1 MENFVMEEQLVPQA
15 EKEPINL
22 KWVLNKVLPFVSI
35 AAFIL
40 LWLYASS
47 VNSKLVPT
55 PAMAWDRLLELF
67 STPVGNENLFG
78 HIWASL
84 KRVFTALSI
93 AMVLGI
99 SIGVMIGWNKTFR
112 ATVGTLFEIL
122 RPIPPLAWLP
132 VIIMGFGIGELPKI
146 IIVFIGAFMPI
157 VINSY
162 TGIRL
167 VEPLHIDVANSFNA
181 NNRQILFE
189 VAIPSALPAIFAGI
203 RNATSG
209 AWMTVLAAEMIA
221 SKVGLGFLIQRGM
234 DYFDV
239 PLILVGMLTIGIV
252 GAMLAVLTGWIERLI
267 IPWNQKLNQD

>member
-1 MENFVMEEQLVPQA
+1 MEEQLVPQA
-15 EKEPINL
+15 EKEPINFR
-22 KWVLNKVLPFVSI
+22 WVFNKVLPFLSI
-35 AAFIL
+35 GAL
-40 LWLYASS
+40 LAVWLYASS
-47 VNSKLVPT
+47 VNSRMVPT
-55 PAMAWDRLLELF
+55 PAMTWSRLLELF
-67 STPVGNENLFG
+67 TTPVGKQNLFG
-78 HIWASL
+78 HIFASL
-84 KRVFTALSI
+84 RRVFTALAA

-99 SIGVMIGWNKTFR
+99 TIGVMIGWNRTFR
-112 ATVGTLFEIL
+112 ATIGTLFEIL

-132 VIIMGFGIGELPKI
+132 VIIMGFGIGEFPKVL
-146 IIVFIGAFMPI
+146 IVFIGAFMPI

-167 VEPLHIDVANSFNA
+167 VEPLHIDVAKSFNA
-181 NNRQILFE
+181 TNTQLLFE

-252 GAMLAVLTGWIERLI
+252 GALLAVLTSWVERLI
-267 IPWNQKLNQD
+267 IPWYQKLNQD